1 MINKYIKIRRE
12 SDGGVA
18 LLESGS
24 ELVLRRLPLEHDVGL
39 VSGILLVLLLL
50 LLLLLVLLVEVG
62 LLLALLRVLRR
73 RQPHPLCRVV
83 VVVAALNTPQQNIS

>member
-24 ELVLRRLPLEHDVGL
+24 KLVLRRLPLEHDVGL

-50 LLLLLVLLVEVG
+50 LLLVLLVEVG
-62 LLLALLRVLRR
+62 LLLALLRVLRW
-73 RQPHPLCRVV
+73 RQPHPLGRVV

>member
-1 MINKYIKIRRE
+1 
-12 SDGGVA
+12 V
-18 LLESGS
+18 LESGS
-24 ELVLRRLPLEHDVGL
+24 ELVLGRLPLEHDVGL
-39 VSGILLVLLLL
+39 VSGILLVLL

-73 RQPHPLCRVV
+73 RQPHPLGRVV

>member
-24 ELVLRRLPLEHDVGL
+24 KLVLRRLPLEHDVGL
-39 VSGILLVLLLL
+39 VSWILLVLLL

-73 RQPHPLCRVV
+73 RQPHPLGRVV

>member
-24 ELVLRRLPLEHDVGL
+24 KLVLRRLPLEHDVGL
-39 VSGILLVLLLL
+39 VSWILLV

-62 LLLALLRVLRR
+62 LLLALLRVLRW
-73 RQPHPLCRVV
+73 RQPHPLGRVV